1 MTFKVTP
8 PIIILLRKIVLYF
21 MLFLPALAQGQI
33 NRDAYEAIKDTF
45 VSEFNHKDYKAIYR
59 LFDTSF
65 SNKISQPQLVNFL
78 KGNQNSGKIVASSF
92 LAEDKDKISYLLEL
106 ELRDMIIDLQ
116 LTYDNK
122 ISSFGLR
129 NSPPVFLSE
138 PPVVKSNNSMKSALD
153 KAVDSA
159 AFEYFKYSKANSLV
173 IGIIKSGKKHIYFY
187 GETEKGNNKLPSTS
201 TLYEIGSITKTFT
214 TTLLAQAVLDK
225 KVSLTDDIRKYLY
238 GNYDNLSYNGIP
250 ITLQDLANHTSGLP
264 AMPEDIGEQ
273 PDYNP
278 VSPEAH
284 YDSTMFY
291 NALKKVTLDTI
302 PGYKFLYSNWGIS
315 LLGHI
320 LEKVY
325 RHSQA
330 YLVKHFITEP
340 LEMNNTMY
348 IINEDGYDGAYP
360 HSENGKRL
368 TITNQGYFSP
378 AGGLCSTVKDMLNY
392 LDAQLKE
399 TKAFIKLTH
408 VPTAN
413 NTGLGWGVRKDSVTR
428 HLEHNGSEQGS
439 TANISAF
446 PELNSG
452 CVILVN
458 NKVNLGKLIL
468 NIQKII
474 KNTSYK

>member
-1 MTFKVTP
+1 MSLLQKV
-8 PIIILLRKIVLYF
+8 VFYF
-21 MLFLPALAQGQI
+21 ISCFPAFAQSQV
-33 NRDAYEAIKDTF
+33 NRDAYEKTKNTIIL
-45 VSEFNHKDYKAIYR
+45 EFNRGDYKAIYR

-65 SNKISQPQLVNFL
+65 SNKISQSRLVNFL
-78 KGNQNSGKIVASSF
+78 KGNQNSGKIVASSI
-92 LAEDKDKISYLLEL
+92 LTENKDKLSYLLEF
-106 ELRDMIIDLQ
+106 ELRDMIMDLQ
-116 LTYDNK
+116 LTSDNK

-129 NSPPVFLSE
+129 SSPPVFLSHA
-138 PPVVKSNNSMKSALD
+138 PVVKSNNSLKSTLD
-153 KAVDSA
+153 KAVDA
-159 AFEYFKYSKANSLV
+159 AAMEYFKYSKANSLA
-173 IGIIKSGKKHIYFY
+173 IGIIKNGKKHIYLY
-187 GETEKGNNKLPSTS
+187 GETDKGNNKLPSS
-201 TLYEIGSITKTFT
+201 GTLYEIGSITKTFT
-214 TTLLAQAVLDK
+214 TTLLARAVLDK

-238 GNYDNLSYNGIP
+238 GNYDNLAFNGIP

-273 PDYNP
+273 PNYNP

-291 NALKKVTLDTI
+291 SALKKITLDTI
-302 PGYKFLYSNWGIS
+302 PGSKFLYSNWGIS

-325 RHSQA
+325 GHSQA
-330 YLVKHFITEP
+330 YLVRRFITEP
-340 LEMNNTMY
+340 LVMTQTTY
-348 IINEDGYDGAYP
+348 IPEEGSYDIAYP

-399 TKAFIKLTH
+399 TEASIKLTH

-413 NTGLGWGVRKDSVTR
+413 NMGLGWGVRKDSAIT

-439 TANISAF
+439 TANITAF
-446 PELNSG
+446 PELGSG

-458 NKVNLGKLIL
+458 NKVNLGKLIVR
-468 NIQKII
+468 IQEII
-474 KNTSYK
+474 KESFHNSGCK

>member
-1 MTFKVTP
+1 MAFRGTP
-8 PIIILLRKIVLYF
+8 HIILLPKVVFYVI
-21 MLFLPALAQGQI
+21 LFFPAFAQSQV
-33 NRDAYEAIKDTF
+33 NRDAYEAMKDTV
-45 VSEFNHKDYKAIYR
+45 VSEFNQGDYKAIYR

-65 SNKISQPQLVNFL
+65 SNKISQSQLVTFL

-92 LAEDKDKISYLLEL
+92 LTEEKGKLSYLLEF
-106 ELRDMIIDLQ
+106 ELRDMIMDLQ
-116 LTYDNK
+116 LTFDNK
-122 ISSFGLR
+122 ISDFGWR
-129 NSPPVFLSE
+129 SSPPVFLSE
-138 PPVVKSNNSMKSALD
+138 TPAIKSNNSMKSALD

-159 AFEYFKYSKANSLV
+159 AMEYFRYSKANSLA
-173 IGIIKSGKKHIYFY
+173 IGIIKSGKKHIYLY
-187 GETEKGNNKLPSTS
+187 GETEKGNNKLPSLN

-225 KVSLTDDIRKYLY
+225 KVSLTDDIRKFLY
-238 GNYDNLSYNGIP
+238 GNYDNLSYKGIP

-264 AMPEDIGEQ
+264 AMPKDIGEQ
-273 PDYNP
+273 PRYNP

-284 YDSTMFY
+284 YDSTRFY
-291 NALKKVTLDTI
+291 NALKKISLDTI
-302 PGYKFLYSNWGIS
+302 PGYKFLYSNWGIA

-325 RHSQA
+325 GHSQA
-330 YLVKHFITEP
+330 YLVKHFVTEP
-340 LEMNNTMY
+340 LGMNRTTY
-348 IINEDGYDGAYP
+348 IVKDDSFDVAYP

-368 TITNQGYFSP
+368 AITNQGYFSP
-378 AGGLCSTVKDMLNY
+378 AGGLCSTVKEMLSY

-399 TKAFIKLTH
+399 TKASIRLTH

-413 NTGLGWGVRKDSVTR
+413 NIGLGWGVRKDSATR

-439 TANISAF
+439 TANISVF

-458 NKVNLGKLIL
+458 NKVNLGKLIVR
-468 NIQKII
+468 IRGIAKETFYQ
-474 KNTSYK
+474 